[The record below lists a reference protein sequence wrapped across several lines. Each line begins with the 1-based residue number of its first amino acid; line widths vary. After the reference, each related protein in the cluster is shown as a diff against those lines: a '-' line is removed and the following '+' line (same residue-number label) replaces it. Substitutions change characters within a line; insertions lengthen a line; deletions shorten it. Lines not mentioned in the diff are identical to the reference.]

1 MSGAPSSLRVT
12 MATHYWEPHV
22 GGIES
27 VARRQAQAL
36 ASRGIDVE
44 VHTTRIPAAAAAVT
58 DTPATGGGGAVR
70 VVRHRAIDPLAR
82 SLQVPVPFPGAAMAR
97 ALVRSAH
104 RSDVVVAHGHS
115 YPSSVMAARAA
126 RRARR
131 PFVLVQHSP
140 WVAYGGALDLLERA
154 VDASLGRAVIRAAA
168 RVVCV
173 SEHTAAYVRSIVPDA
188 ATVVIP
194 NDVDDRFR
202 PSAARG
208 APSATPTVLF
218 VGRLVRRN
226 GWSVLLDAWRR
237 SGLEG
242 RAELHVVGAG
252 SDAPAIRAAADR
264 LRGVRLVG
272 HVPDAELADRYRTA
286 DVVVVPTVTGEGFG
300 LVAAEALACGTPVI
314 ASAQGGLTEV
324 VHDGQDGILVPPG
337 DAPALASALRG
348 VLEDAELRGR
358 LAAGA
363 LARARGRHD
372 PRGGSVVALLDVLR
386 EQVDARRG
394 SVPIGAGTV
403 AP

>member
-27 VARRQAQAL
+27 VARRQAHAL

-44 VHTTRIPAAAAAVT
+44 VHTTRIPAAAAPVT
-58 DTPATGGGGAVR
+58 EAPPTGGSGEVR
-70 VVRHRAIDPLAR
+70 IVRHRAIDPLAH
-82 SLQVPVPFPGAAMAR
+82 SLQLPVPFPGAAMAR

-126 RRARR
+126 CRARR

-173 SEHTAAYVRSIVPDA
+173 SEHTADYVRSIVPDV

-202 PSAARG
+202 PSAVRR

-226 GWSVLLDAWRR
+226 GWTVLLDAWRR

-242 RAELHVVGAG
+242 RAELHVVGTG
-252 SDAPAIRAAADR
+252 PDAPTIRAAVEP
-264 LRGVRLVG
+264 LRGVLLVG
-272 HVPDAELADRYRTA
+272 HVPDEELANRYRAA
-286 DVVVVPTVTGEGFG
+286 DVVVVPTVAGEGFG

-314 ASAQGGLTEV
+314 ASAQGGLKEV
-324 VHDGQDGILVPPG
+324 VRDGQDGLLVPPG
-337 DAPALASALRG
+337 DAQALASALRG
-348 VLEDAELRGR
+348 VLEDVQLRAR

-363 LARARGRHD
+363 LVREPNDDGT
-372 PRGGSVVALLDVLR
+372 RGGSVAALLDVLR
-386 EQVDARRG
+386 EQVDASRA